1 MAKVSVII
9 PVYNVAPYLRQ
20 NLDSVLAQTV
30 TDIEVICVDDGSDD
44 GSAKILKEYAQA
56 DKRVKVFHQKN
67 AGAGAARNLGL
78 FHARGE
84 FLSFLDSDDFFEPRM
99 LEKMVALA
107 EADDDDFVVCLSD
120 QFHMDAQSKNA
131 MAQRATGFVQ
141 NKPSASQPAMTDG
154 NKGLAE
160 KSPAG
165 RQESACNAAASNL
178 SASGSQ
184 KHLSGHF
191 VSAGWVVRQEDIPP
205 FHPFSWRNVTGNPF
219 KVFVG
224 WAWDKLYRRSFVEAH
239 HLKFQEQRTTN
250 DMLFVFSALV
260 LAEKISVV
268 DEVLVH
274 QRRDASDSLSKTRE
288 DSWWCFH
295 DALTAL
301 RLRLRREDLF
311 RELQQ
316 DYVNYALHAVLWNYR
331 SLAEPSKRLLKA
343 KLEDGWL
350 AQLGIL
356 SKPRSYFYSKGE
368 YDEMKRTFHP
378 RWGGKAKKGQESK
391 PKSVKTLV
399 KDVAQDV
406 LKKKDPVRAIKDA
419 KALMAVSRAKAKSL
433 GRKVIPPGREYLDSV
448 MKNHLADEK
457 AEHLRQEERL
467 KQELESYVR
476 QELERREAWAVR
488 TAEDMRTAGNKPY
501 WVIKCPS
508 PEDESRVRWGDYPYA
523 MSLKKY
529 LEREGI
535 FVAFDFHEDWNRR
548 EENADVVLVLRG
560 SFRYH
565 PDRRNTKTLYIMW
578 NISHPADIT
587 DEEYNSYDL
596 VCVASKH
603 YAKTLESRLTVPVV
617 VLLQCTD
624 TELFYP
630 PKMARG
636 QKDGLDNRRD
646 YDFFFIGNSRGI
658 KRRSVMW
665 AIEDN
670 LPITIF
676 GSGWNSILEDHLDLV
691 EEPFLSNDQ
700 IPEIYRHAKCTLN
713 DHWKDMLEYQFVNN
727 RIFDALACGLPVI
740 SDENTELR
748 TIFPHAVLYYTSR
761 EEFREA
767 VDQVQN
773 HYDEVKKRVDSQWKR
788 IKEKFSFEARA
799 KELIELAQKY
809 QKNG

>member
-20 NLDSVLAQTV
+20 NLDSVLAQTIS
-30 TDIEVICVDDGSDD
+30 DIEVLCVDDGSDD
-44 GSAKILKEYAQA
+44 GSAKILKEYAQK
-56 DKRVKVFHQKN
+56 DKRVKVLTQKN

-78 FHARGE
+78 AHAKGE
-84 FLSFLDSDDFFEPRM
+84 FLSFLDSDDFFEPQM
-99 LEKMVALA
+99 LEKMLALA
-107 EADDDDFVVCLSD
+107 EEDEDDFVVCLSD
-120 QFHMDAQSKNA
+120 QFHMDDPQPKAAVRQTAGS
-131 MAQRATGFVQ
+131 G
-141 NKPSASQPAMTDG
+141 QPAY
-154 NKGLAE
+154 
-160 KSPAG
+160 
-165 RQESACNAAASNL
+165 Q
-178 SASGSQ
+178 
-184 KHLSGHF
+184 SGHF
-191 VSAGWVVRQEDIPP
+191 VSADWVVRKDDIPP

-239 HLKFQEQRTTN
+239 HLRFQEQRTTN

-268 DEVLVH
+268 NEVLVH
-274 QRRDASDSLSKTRE
+274 QRRDSSDSLSKTRE
-288 DSWWCFH
+288 NSWWCFH

-301 RLRLRREDLF
+301 RLRLRREDMF

-331 SLAEPSKRLLKA
+331 SLAEPSKRLLKE

-356 SKPRSYFYSKGE
+356 SKPRSYFYMKGE

-378 RWGGKAKKGQESK
+378 RWGGKTKKADAPK
-391 PKSVKTLV
+391 PKSVKSLV
-399 KDVAQDV
+399 KNVADDV
-406 LKKKDPVRAIKDA
+406 LKKKDPVRAVKDA
-419 KALMAVSRAKAKSL
+419 KTLMNVSKSKVKSL
-433 GRKVIPPGREYLDSV
+433 GRKLIPPGREYLDSL
-448 MKNHLADEK
+448 MKNQIADVKKENM
-457 AEHLRQEERL
+457 RSEERL
-467 KQELESYVR
+467 RGEFESFVR
-476 QELERREAWAVR
+476 QELERREAWPVR
-488 TAEDMRTAGNKPY
+488 TAREMQLAGDRPY

-523 MSLKKY
+523 LSLKKY

-535 FVAFDFHEDWNRR
+535 YVAFDFHEDWNRR
-548 EENADVVLVLRG
+548 EENADVVIALRG

-565 PDRRNTKTLYIMW
+565 PDRRNPRTLYIMW
-578 NISHPADIT
+578 NISHPADVT
-587 DEEYNSYDL
+587 DDEYNSYDL
-596 VCVASKH
+596 VCVASKR
-603 YAKTLESRLTVPVV
+603 YAKVLSGRLSVPVE

-700 IPEIYRHAKCTLN
+700 IPEIYRHSKCTLN

-740 SDENTELR
+740 SDESEELKS
-748 TIFPHAVLYYTSR
+748 IFPHAVLYYTNR
-761 EEFREA
+761 DEFREA
-767 VDQVQN
+767 VDMVQN
-773 HYDEVKKRVDSQWKR
+773 HYEDVKKKVDSQWKR
-788 IKEKFSFEARA
+788 IRTQFSFEARA
-799 KELIELAQKY
+799 KELIQLADKY
-809 QKNG
+809 RNDR